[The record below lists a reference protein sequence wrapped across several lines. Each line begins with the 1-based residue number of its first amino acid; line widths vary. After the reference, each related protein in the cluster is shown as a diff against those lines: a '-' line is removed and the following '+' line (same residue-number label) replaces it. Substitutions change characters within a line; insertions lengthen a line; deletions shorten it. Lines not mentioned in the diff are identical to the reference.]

1 MNQDRIPSKQRR
13 LGWLAG
19 FFLGRSKTSKSTP
32 QQLYQQD
39 FKSNTRKVGV
49 RFNDRLRNAFRN
61 TWIRLK

>member
-1 MNQDRIPSKQRR
+1 MNRDKIQPKQRR

-19 FFLGRSKTSKSTP
+19 FFLGRTKASKPTP

-39 FKSNTRKVGV
+39 FKSSTRKVGV
-49 RFNDRLRNAFRN
+49 RFNDRLRNAFRK